1 MAEVQS
7 EASVHDLIG
16 TVIAGRY
23 RIDKLL
29 GEGGMGAVYRGF
41 HLHLRRD
48 FAIKVLH
55 PDVTRDP
62 EISRRF
68 EREAQSA
75 ARLDHPNCI
84 QVTEFGTTD
93 DGIKYMVMQLL
104 EGIELQDLVRGPL
117 ELTRALDFIVQIL
130 SGLEH
135 AHAKGVVHR
144 DLKPQNVFVTRDASG
159 KELLKIVDFGIAKI
173 VAGEGAGEQMTRAGL
188 VFGTPLYMSP
198 EQCLGVDVDGRTD
211 LYSTGILLYFMLSG
225 KLPFYGDDPVAV
237 IRMQVS
243 QEPPPLPPSVP
254 ADLAAIVRRLLAKQ
268 RDQRFPDAAT
278 ARKVLEGY
286 RKTLVS
292 SGGKGIDA
300 TRVVTTLPTSDNF
313 HETLPE
319 GVRPRPLT
327 TFEIITDRR
336 SGRTFWYGAG
346 ALVLIGGLILVI
358 LFSGTQT
365 PHEKEPE
372 TAPTTGAEATSL
384 PSEAPE
390 KSPEG
395 PPEGPP
401 TAPSEAE
408 LAEVDRHFAASDYD
422 AGALALGKLRERFP
436 EHAGLL
442 WREGWL
448 VNWRDRD
455 AVAAFERYRDALE
468 RDPELAQNAAF
479 AAELGEILAHPE
491 LRSQAVDVAIAL
503 GDAGRPLLLSF
514 VNDTNLMLGYPSR
527 RRALQA
533 LASDPESAAAV
544 DKTLN
549 LIRDV
554 EQHREAPRPCVAL
567 TEAVNGILAAP
578 AGAFYEPL
586 VDASPPKVVPGAAP
600 EEAAACAALPKLL
613 EKARKKLKPLVKKK
627 KKPTKKKG
635 VFKR

>member
-390 KSPEG
+390 KSPEA

-401 TAPSEAE
+401 TA
-408 LAEVDRHFAASDYD
+408 
-422 AGALALGKLRERFP
+422 
-436 EHAGLL
+436 
-442 WREGWL
+442 
-448 VNWRDRD
+448 
-455 AVAAFERYRDALE
+455 
-468 RDPELAQNAAF
+468 
-479 AAELGEILAHPE
+479 
-491 LRSQAVDVAIAL
+491 
-503 GDAGRPLLLSF
+503 
-514 VNDTNLMLGYPSR
+514 
-527 RRALQA
+527 
-533 LASDPESAAAV
+533 
-544 DKTLN
+544 
-549 LIRDV
+549 
-554 EQHREAPRPCVAL
+554 
-567 TEAVNGILAAP
+567 
-578 AGAFYEPL
+578 
-586 VDASPPKVVPGAAP
+586 
-600 EEAAACAALPKLL
+600 
-613 EKARKKLKPLVKKK
+613 
-627 KKPTKKKG
+627 
-635 VFKR
+635 